1 MSESAPNAAAVFI
14 SYAREDTDPARRIAD
29 ALRGFGIEV
38 WFDQDELRGG
48 DTWDQ
53 KIRTQIRTCAL
64 FMPIIS
70 ARTQQR
76 SEGYFRREWKLAVG
90 RTLDMAEG
98 VPFLVPVV
106 IDATPESGELVPEE
120 FMRVQWT
127 RLAGG
132 TPTPEFVAQVR
143 RLLEPR
149 GKPVGAAARASVAP
163 VAPHAT
169 DVASKK
175 SSRGWIGA
183 SVAVAVIAVV
193 ATLIATRRPATP
205 ETKPT
210 PGAAADPVA
219 KSGPSSP
226 AVPVVNEKSIA
237 VLPFANMS
245 EEKDS
250 AFFADGMHEDILTNL
265 ALIAE
270 LRVVSRTSVLAYR
283 ATTKPMRQIGSE
295 LGVAYLL
302 EGSVRRSGNK
312 VRVTGQLINARTD
325 EHVWARSYDRD
336 LTDIFAIQAALAQEI
351 AAALQA
357 AISPEARKQIARR
370 PTENSAA
377 YDLFLQGRDLRHRS
391 PTGSEI
397 ALEQIEQRFS
407 EAVKLDP
414 NFAAA
419 WAELAVVHALKTFW
433 DRDTSAARKAKGDA
447 AIAQAIRLAPDA
459 PDVIRLAGTHAY
471 YAYRD
476 YPRATAAYEK
486 IIRLQP
492 HDPTGYAS
500 LGLIQRRQGRWP
512 EAAASLRRAVELDPG
527 NVSYLRNLGS
537 TLYYGRRWDE
547 AIALQRRIV
556 ALLPGQLREELYLA
570 FLESGATGSLR
581 AADEL
586 LARLTSAQR
595 DSAAVV
601 YYRKNWAI
609 ARGDYAEFAR
619 LDRQQPSYTEEEAP
633 VQSAIFSAIFHF
645 AQGEKAA
652 AQSRIAATHAET
664 KTLLEREPGNLRAQL
679 YLGAMEAILG
689 RPAEAVRLTRE
700 VVELMPESRDALDGA
715 SSSYW
720 LATVYALTGDQ
731 DRAFAEL
738 SRGVRK
744 PSQFPVATIRVD
756 PSFKSLRG
764 DPRFEALLNDPK
776 NNAPL
781 F

>member
-1 MSESAPNAAAVFI
+1 MSEAVPTAAAVFI

-127 RLAGG
+127 RLSGG

-149 GKPVGAAARASVAP
+149 GKPAVAAARPSVAP
-163 VAPHAT
+163 SAAVA
-169 DVASKK
+169 ASKK
-175 SSRGWIGA
+175 PSRGWIWA
-183 SVAVAVIAVV
+183 PLAVAVIAIV

-205 ETKPT
+205 EAGP
-210 PGAAADPVA
+210 AAVAVAESVA
-219 KSGPSSP
+219 KSAPSVP
-226 AVPVVNEKSIA
+226 AAPAVNEKSIA

-283 ATTKPMRQIGSE
+283 ATTKPMRQIGTE

-336 LTDIFAIQAALAQEI
+336 LTDVFAIQAALAQEI

-377 YDLFLQGRDLRHRS
+377 YDLFLQGRDVRNRS

-397 ALEQIEQRFS
+397 ALEQAEQRFS
-407 EAVKLDP
+407 EAAKLDP

-433 DRDTSAARKAKGDA
+433 DRDASAARKAKGDA

-500 LGLIQRRQGRWP
+500 LGLIQRRQGRWA
-512 EAAASLRRAVELDPG
+512 EATTSLRRAVELDPG

-537 TLYYGRRWDE
+537 TLYYGRRWE
-547 AIALQRRIV
+547 ETLALQRRIV

-570 FLESGATGSLR
+570 DLERTATGSVR
-581 AADEL
+581 AVDEL
-586 LARLTSAQR
+586 LARLTPAQR
-595 DSAAVV
+595 DSAAAVF
-601 YYRKNWAI
+601 YRKYWAM
-609 ARGDYAEFAR
+609 ARDDYAEFAR
-619 LDRQQPSYTEEEAP
+619 LDRQQPNHPEEESP
-633 VQSAIFSAIFHF
+633 VQGAIFSGTYHYAR
-645 AQGEKAA
+645 GEAEAA
-652 AQSRIAATHAET
+652 RNRIATPYAET
-664 KTLLEREPGNLRAQL
+664 RAQLAREPGNLRAQL

-689 RPAEAVRLTRE
+689 RPAEARRLTRE

-715 SSSYW
+715 SSRYW
-720 LATVYALTGDQ
+720 LASVYGITGENERAL
-731 DRAFAEL
+731 AEL
-738 SRGVRK
+738 ARVLQK
-744 PSQFPVATIRVD
+744 PSQIPVATIRAD
-756 PSFKSLRG
+756 SSFKSLRG
-764 DPRFEALLNDPK
+764 DPRFEALLNDPR
-776 NNAPL
+776 NNQPL